1 MKKLLTLLSLLFAA
15 TASAQSMR
23 EVLPTIPDSICR
35 LLTRNNLLDFPDYL
49 DTQMKAEVRNRL
61 GGNSEMKTL
70 TDDYTL
76 IQVSESSTLQFKLLP
91 TSKSKLILAAHTYF
105 LNDSIADSQLSIYDL
120 SWKQLPT
127 EKYLKLTAQPN
138 TVVQAVLSSSTT
150 DLQLRSAKPFQLS
163 PASDEPAPA
172 PTPTTATYHW
182 NGKVFKNK

>member
-1 MKKLLTLLSLLFAA
+1 MKKLFTLLSILLSV

-23 EVLPTIPDSICR
+23 EVLPSMPDTICR
-35 LLTRNNLLDFPDYL
+35 LLTRNNMLDFPDYL

-61 GGNSEMKTL
+61 SGNSEMKTL

-91 TSKSKLILAAHTYF
+91 TSKSKLILAAYTYF
-105 LNDSIADSQLSIYDL
+105 LNDSIADSQLSIYDI

-127 EKYLKLTAQPN
+127 EKYLKLVPQPN
-138 TVVQAVLSSSTT
+138 TTVQAILSSSTT
-150 DLQLRSAKPFQLS
+150 DLQLRTAKPFQISLV
-163 PASDEPAPA
+163 SDQPAPA
-172 PTPTTATYHW
+172 AAPTTATWHW